1 MITKYLSISTFLISL
16 SIGLLMVYMW
26 GADMNE
32 VYVFPTPENM
42 MRFNTKINQITVMYT
57 KAKKPN
63 VHQTKQKYR
72 NTLFSVKI

>member
-42 MRFNTKINQITVMYT
+42 MRVQYKDKSNNCYVYEGKETKCPSDKTKISEYPIQ
-57 KAKKPN
+57 
-63 VHQTKQKYR
+63 R
-72 NTLFSVKI
+72 